1 MEFSRAA
8 DGTTTPLARKNIDT
22 GMGLERM
29 AQILQDKP
37 NNYETDLIRPII
49 DKAASM
55 AGMTYASASDAE
67 KLKLKVI
74 GDHVRAV
81 SYLISDGVY
90 PSNVGRGHVVR
101 RLIRR
106 VVRCGRL
113 LGVAAPE
120 GTEAFTPAIAAIA
133 IEMGDACDPEL
144 KSRAAKV
151 FDELEREELR
161 FATTLGRGEEILA
174 DMLAAAVAADAKAPV
189 LSGDDAFTLYDTY
202 GFPLDITTDVASEAG
217 VTVDVAGFETAMET
231 ARNLSRDA
239 RASPST
245 SPPATCWRASPT
257 SWASP
262 PASPATARWPSR
274 TCACAR
280 SSSRARAWTRPR
292 PGTPSTS
299 SWTRR
304 RSTPRAA
311 ARSATRARSSW
322 RAARRLP

>member
-1 MEFSRAA
+1 MC
-8 DGTTTPLARKNIDT
+8 
-22 GMGLERM
+22 
-29 AQILQDKP
+29 
-37 NNYETDLIRPII
+37 IR
-49 DKAASM
+49 D
-55 AGMTYASASDAE
+55 
-67 KLKLKVI
+67 
-74 GDHVRAV
+74 
-81 SYLISDGVY
+81 
-90 PSNVGRGHVVR
+90 
-101 RLIRR
+101 
-106 VVRCGRL
+106 RCGRL

-120 GTEAFTPAIAAIA
+120 GTEAFTPAIAAVA

-217 VTVDVAGFETAMET
+217 VAVDVAGFETAMET

-239 RASPST
+239 RVAVDVTAGDLLAGVAEELGEPTRFTGYGSLAESDV
-245 SPPATCWRASPT
+245 RAPCLT
-257 SWASP
+257 I
-262 PASPATARWPSR
+262 
-274 TCACAR
+274 
-280 SSSRARAWTRPR
+280 ARAWTRPR

-304 RSTPRAA
+304 RSTPRVA

-322 RAARRLP
+322 RAARRSP